1 MSRVKGKK
9 LPPTLYHHIYVHM
22 DGQHNISGCDLCLAL
37 RCHPGHLCQPPTTSW
52 HPKPSVTPPR
62 LPSVTSHSP
71 AFELWLLPRGSPWGL
86 PRISTPA
93 THCSGDS
100 IHNNNYE
107 TIFLTSHTYWVQC
120 QANPWRLILSNP
132 PSHPEG
138 WNHFAHKGSAISL

>member
-1 MSRVKGKK
+1 MYTWMGSTTFQAVTSAW
-9 LPPTLYHHIYVHM
+9 LSDAILDTCVSHPPPLGIPNLLSPHQ
-22 DGQHNISGCDLCLAL
+22 GF
-37 RCHPGHLCQPPTTSW
+37 HLST
-52 HPKPSVTPPR
+52 
-62 LPSVTSHSP
+62 VTSHSP